1 MKGQLQGDWKKKN
14 AVESN
19 QAKDNRC
26 WLSQGKQAYIRKK
39 KMTELKK

>member
-1 MKGQLQGDWKKKN
+1 MKGQLQGDWKKKKN

-26 WLSQGKQAYIRKK
+26 WLSQGKQAYIKK
-39 KMTELKK
+39 KKND